1 MLVKVSAQDAQ
12 GLVMATV
19 PAGMSGWPG
28 GKVRP
33 APALGWQWGEWV
45 GPYGLG
51 LRDRTAVLAS
61 ALIFVGFWLIGVL
74 SQSPHFRSYSSP
86 VTLLTPIERP

>member
-12 GLVMATV
+12 GLVMASV
-19 PAGMSGWPG
+19 PAGVSGQPG

-33 APALGWQWGEWV
+33 ALALGWQWDEWV

-51 LRDRTAVLAS
+51 LKARTAVLAS
-61 ALIFVGFWLIGVL
+61 ALIFVGFWMIGVL
-74 SQSPHFRSYSSP
+74 SQSPHFRSYSSL
-86 VTLLTPIERP
+86 VTSLTPIERP